1 MYTERGPDRPD
12 APRAGQKLSRA
23 QRDRLAR
30 MRGILL
36 VALGG
41 AFGAVARHL
50 VNQASARLLGVGFPW
65 GTLLVN
71 ASGAFL
77 LGLLLASE
85 PRAAWA
91 GPEVRLLFGTG
102 VLGAFT
108 TWSAFSVETVRLAE
122 QVGWAPAAAN
132 VAAQLVAGL
141 GAAVAGMA
149 LARALS

>member
-1 MYTERGPDRPD
+1 
-12 APRAGQKLSRA
+12 
-23 QRDRLAR
+23 

-41 AFGAVARHL
+41 AVGAVARHL
-50 VNQASARLLGVGFPW
+50 VNQASARHLGVSFPW
-65 GTLLVN
+65 GTLMVN
-71 ASGAFL
+71 VSGAFL
-77 LGLLLASE
+77 LGLLLGLE

-91 GPEVRLLFGTG
+91 GPEVRLLLGTG
-102 VLGAFT
+102 ALGAFT

-122 QVGWAPAAAN
+122 QVGWAPAVAN

-149 LARALS
+149 LARALA